1 MRDKGKRIAI
11 CGMLC
16 AVATLLMLLG
26 GAIPYGTYAVP
37 LVSGAVLIPVLK
49 EYGPKQMLMLW
60 IAISL
65 LCLILVPDKEMALM
79 FALLLG
85 WYPAL
90 KSALDKLPCILRWVL
105 KLAIFNMAIALIYAM
120 LIFVLNI
127 PQEWEGVVMTSITLV
142 LGNITFLVY
151 DRALVILEQLYIKKY
166 RRLLFKD

>member
-1 MRDKGKRIAI
+1 MRDKSKRVAV

-16 AVATLLMLLG
+16 AVATLLMLIG

-37 LVSGAVLIPVLK
+37 VVAGAVLIPVLK

-65 LCLILVPDKEMALM
+65 LSLILVPDKEMALM

-90 KSALDKLPCILRWVL
+90 KPVLDKLPAFLRYVV
-105 KLAIFNMAIALIYAM
+105 KLAVFNIAIALIYLL
-120 LIFVLNI
+120 LIFVFNI
-127 PQEWEGVVMTSITLV
+127 PQEMESNIIAFITLV
-142 LGNITFLVY
+142 LGNITFLIY
-151 DRALVILEQLYIKKY
+151 DRALIILEQLYIKKY
-166 RRLLFKD
+166 RKLLFKN